1 MGNQICGVQ
10 EDEINKPDR
19 PIAAG
24 ATSLKAARI
33 RWAVLTVLYFSY
45 GCYLRACVWSA
56 MWIAISFAHNFLSF
70 GDFGPTKDLCIG
82 LGCVAQL
89 TAAWLIGGA
98 PYEVGW
104 NWIKIIALYTLFP
117 IPLQDLR
124 DVPGDLAVGR
134 RTTPIL
140 MGDMPCKFYHPCAI
154 YTILLIFTGRIYIS
168 LGVFISQFLLIKYR
182 ILDYRLDWSTVALS
196 TVLGILALTVI
207 FRLFAFRDVKSDRY
221 SYRLYT
227 VIYLF
232 QPLSACITLR

>member
-10 EDEINKPDR
+10 EDKINKPDR

-24 ATSLKAARI
+24 ATTLQAARI
-33 RWAVLTVLYFSY
+33 RWAVLTILYLAY
-45 GCYLRACVWSA
+45 GCYLHVGVWSA
-56 MWIAISFAHNFLSF
+56 MWVAISFAHNFLSF
-70 GDFGPTKDLCIG
+70 GDFGPTKDMCIG

-140 MGDMPCKFYHPCAI
+140 MGDMPCM
-154 YTILLIFTGRIYIS
+154 
-168 LGVFISQFLLIKYR
+168 
-182 ILDYRLDWSTVALS
+182 
-196 TVLGILALTVI
+196 
-207 FRLFAFRDVKSDRY
+207 FRPLRWRYKSANIRY
-221 SYRLYT
+221 D
-227 VIYLF
+227 
-232 QPLSACITLR
+232 

>member
-1 MGNQICGVQ
+1 VGNQICGVQ

-45 GCYLRACVWSA
+45 GCYLRVGVWSA

-140 MGDMPCKFYHPCAI
+140 MGDMPCKFYHPFAI
-154 YTILLIFTGRIYIS
+154 CTILLIFTGRIYIS
-168 LGVFISQFLLIKYR
+168 LGVFISQFLLIRYR

-196 TVLGILALTVI
+196 TVLAILALTVI